1 MIDLSQETEALARRL
16 AAAQSVAVDTAVRRA
31 LEALAQTTDIAPE
44 PRGRSPKAVATR
56 RARMEQLADEIAA
69 LPIRDPRSPREI
81 VDDITPAMTKLL
93 EDALA
98 AVRNLPPANQDD
110 VARAM
115 LRLSGM
121 DDEPAVALSANERA
135 AIAASKAA
143 AERGEFASEEQ
154 VRATWAKHGL

>member
-1 MIDLSQETEALARRL
+1 
-16 AAAQSVAVDTAVRRA
+16 
-31 LEALAQTTDIAPE
+31 
-44 PRGRSPKAVATR
+44 
-56 RARMEQLADEIAA
+56 MEQLADEIAA